1 MESHR
6 ESLFQVFQRHFK
18 VLEDNVCP
26 FVLVVGGQLPVGQTA
41 NVCIVAYQDY
51 GDVIAEGY
59 RAFRCDILS
68 GWGNWDVFSFRSQ
81 KMQRSKRTFVQA

>member
-51 GDVIAEGY
+51 GDVIAERY
-59 RAFRCDILS
+59 RVFRCDILS
-68 GWGNWDVFSFRSQ
+68 GWGNWDVFFFARKNAKKQ
-81 KMQRSKRTFVQA
+81 KEKQD